1 MRNRKVDEE
10 KLLMSKVN
18 FIMSEGRKKLMII
31 DGRKLGDVMPAVQP
45 IKIEM
50 QCAGT
55 VEGIK

>member
-1 MRNRKVDEE
+1 
-10 KLLMSKVN
+10 
-18 FIMSEGRKKLMII
+18 MII